1 MFWEENLKEEIKKFI
16 NTKQFHICMVA
27 LIVFAIL
34 FVVGVVS
41 LKYNV
46 EGEGNLPFYV
56 SKISIISNVEGN
68 DVEDSTNKWN
78 LQVNQNNDIYLY
90 IKKND
95 DYKDTEIIES
105 VKLNNFNIEQN
116 SKIGEIKLLKPDS
129 NIESVIFKNTTE
141 KEVNEIEYIGDMNSN
156 IKEMKIS
163 NQGGLVVFR
172 YAINNIGNYISND
185 DEEINHSELLKKL
198 NVNDDDLKFKVT
210 FDICITLNSGKAYK
224 SNISLELPVN
234 DVVNQGTQSTELTDL
249 KNIVFKRM

>member
-1 MFWEENLKEEIKKFI
+1 MKEEIKKFI

-27 LIVFAIL
+27 LIVLAIL

-249 KNIVFKRM
+249 KSIVFKRM

>member
-1 MFWEENLKEEIKKFI
+1 MKEKLQQII
-16 NTKQFHICMVA
+16 NTKQFHIIMV
-27 LIVFAIL
+27 LFIIFAIL
-34 FVVGVVS
+34 FVVGVIS

-56 SKISIISNVEGN
+56 SKISIISNVEGT
-68 DVEDSTNKWN
+68 DVEDNTNKWN

-90 IKKND
+90 IKKNN

-129 NIESVIFKNTTE
+129 NVDSVIFKNTSE
-141 KEVNEIEYIGDMNSN
+141 NEVDSIEYIGDMDSS

-172 YAINNIGNYISND
+172 YAINNLGNYVSND
-185 DEEINHSELLKKL
+185 DEQINHSELLKKL
-198 NVNDDDLKFKVT
+198 NVNNDDLKFNVS
-210 FDICITLNSGKAYK
+210 FDIYITLNGGKVYK
-224 SNISLELPVN
+224 SNIDLELPVN
-234 DVVNQGTQSTELTDL
+234 DVVNQGTQSIEYTDL
-249 KNIVFKRM
+249 ENIVFKRM

>member
-1 MFWEENLKEEIKKFI
+1 MKEEIKKFI

-27 LIVFAIL
+27 LIVLAIL

>member
-1 MFWEENLKEEIKKFI
+1 MKEEIKKFI

-27 LIVFAIL
+27 LIVLAIL

-249 KNIVFKRM
+249 ENIVFKRM

>member
-1 MFWEENLKEEIKKFI
+1 MKEEIKKFI

-27 LIVFAIL
+27 LIVLAIL

-56 SKISIISNVEGN
+56 SKISIISNVEGF
-68 DVEDSTNKWN
+68 DVEDNENKWN

-116 SKIGEIKLLKPDS
+116 SKIGEVKLLKPDS
-129 NIESVIFKNTTE
+129 NIESAIFKNNTE
-141 KEVNEIEYIGDMNSN
+141 NETNEIEYIGDMNSN

-249 KNIVFKRM
+249 ENIVFKRM

>member
-1 MFWEENLKEEIKKFI
+1 MKEKIQQII
-16 NTKQFHICMVA
+16 NTKQFHIIMV
-27 LIVFAIL
+27 LVIIFAIL
-34 FVVGVVS
+34 FVVGIIS

-56 SKISIISNVEGN
+56 SKISIISNVEGT
-68 DVEDSTNKWN
+68 DVEDNTNKWN

-95 DYKDTEIIES
+95 DYKDTEIIEN

-129 NIESVIFKNTTE
+129 NVESVIFKNITE
-141 KEVNEIEYIGDMNSN
+141 NEVDNIEYIGDMDSS

-185 DEEINHSELLKKL
+185 DEQINHSELLKKL
-198 NVNDDDLKFKVT
+198 NVNNYDLKFKVS
-210 FDICITLNSGKAYK
+210 FDIYISLNGGKVYK
-224 SNISLELPVN
+224 SNVDLELPVN
-234 DVVNQGTQSTELTDL
+234 DVVNQGTQSMEYTDL
-249 KNIVFKRM
+249 ENIVFKRM